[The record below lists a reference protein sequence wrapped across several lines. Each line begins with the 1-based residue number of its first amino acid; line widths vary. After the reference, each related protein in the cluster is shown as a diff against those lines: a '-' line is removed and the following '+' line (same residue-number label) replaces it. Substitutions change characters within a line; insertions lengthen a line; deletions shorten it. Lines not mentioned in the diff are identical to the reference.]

1 MLRELFHRTYPRYE
15 SSPHAADLE
24 GFGIWL
30 HARGHAEKPTR
41 WFCRRLYRALQP
53 MSLPSESIFSSEQL
67 RLAFA
72 SFPRKGYVGTER
84 LFRHYLSAC
93 GRLVLDAPR
102 EARFAL
108 KDQYLERCREV
119 RGHAPATLVY
129 NRWALTD
136 FLSRTLEP
144 HQLPSELTPQAID
157 AFFIARGP
165 QLARRTFRHS
175 VLEVRS
181 FLRYAFECGALPRL
195 LHGFELPQAFRYE
208 QPPRALRWSHVEELL
223 ASIDCSTAT
232 GARDHAIFHLM
243 AHYGLR
249 PGEVTGLQLE
259 SVDWRARTLR
269 VYQSKT
275 RSILL
280 LPLSTGT
287 LQELRRYVE
296 RARPPSKHAELFVS
310 PLTPYAPMGQSGVSG
325 RFRLHVRRSGVP
337 VEGSA
342 YALRHT
348 FAMRL
353 LSNGV
358 GMKAIGDLMG
368 HHSLASTSVYLRIQT
383 DMLREVAL
391 EVPVGGGVQ

>member
-1 MLRELFHRTYPRYE
+1 MFMYNAVAYLELLPTGAL
-15 SSPHAADLE
+15 S
-24 GFGIWL
+24 L
-30 HARGHAEKPTR
+30 HVRGHAEATTR

-53 MSLPSESIFSSEQL
+53 MASPPQSIYSSEQL

-84 LFRHYLSAC
+84 LFRRYLCAS
-93 GRLVLDAPR
+93 GRLAFDAQR

-108 KDQYLERCREV
+108 KDQYLERCREL
-119 RGHAPATLVY
+119 RGHARATLVY
-129 NRWALTD
+129 NGWALTD
-136 FLSRTLEP
+136 FLRRTLAP
-144 HQLPSELTPQAID
+144 HQLPSDLTAQAID
-157 AFFIARGP
+157 AFFIARRP

-175 VLEVRS
+175 VQEVRS
-181 FLRYAFECGALPRL
+181 FLRYAFECGALPQP
-195 LHGFELPQAFRYE
+195 LHGFELPQAFRFE

-223 ASIDCSTAT
+223 ASIDCSTVA

-243 AHYGLR
+243 SHYGLR
-249 PGEVTGLQLE
+249 PGEITRLCLQ
-259 SVDWRARTLR
+259 SIDWHARTLR

-280 LPLSTGT
+280 LPLSAAT
-287 LQELRRYVE
+287 LQVLRRYID
-296 RARPPSKHAELFVS
+296 RSRPPSTHAELFVS
-310 PLTPYAPMGQSGVSG
+310 ALTPYAPMGQSGISG
-325 RFRLHVRRSGVP
+325 RFRGHVQRSGVP

-353 LSNGV
+353 LGNGV

-368 HHSLASTSVYLRIQT
+368 HHCLASTSAYLRIQT

-391 EVPVGGGVQ
+391 EVPVGGGVR

>member
-15 SSPHAADLE
+15 ASPHAADLE
-24 GFGIWL
+24 GFGTWL
-30 HARGHAEKPTR
+30 HARGHAEKTTR

-53 MSLPSESIFSSEQL
+53 IASPPGAIYSSEQL
-67 RLAFA
+67 RQAFA
-72 SFPRKGYVGTER
+72 SSPRKGYVGTQR
-84 LFRHYLSAC
+84 LFRRYLSAC

-102 EARFAL
+102 ETRFAL
-108 KDQYLERCREV
+108 RDQYLERCREL
-119 RGHAPATLVY
+119 RGHAHATLVY

-144 HQLPSELTPQAID
+144 HQLPSDLTPQAID

-175 VLEVRS
+175 VQEVRS
-181 FLRYAFECGALPRL
+181 FLRYAFECGALPRP
-195 LHGFELPQAFRYE
+195 LHGFELPQAFRFE

-223 ASIDCSTAT
+223 ASIDCSTAA

-249 PGEVTGLQLE
+249 PSDVTGLRLE
-259 SVDWRARTLR
+259 SIDWRARTLR

-280 LPLSTGT
+280 LPLSAGT
-287 LQELRRYVE
+287 LQELRRYVD
-296 RARPPSKHAELFVS
+296 RARPLSKHAELFVS
-310 PLTPYAPMGQSGVSG
+310 PLTPFAPMGQSGISG
-325 RFRLHVRRSGVP
+325 RFRVHVRRSGLP

-353 LSNGV
+353 LANGV
-358 GMKAIGDLMG
+358 GIKAIGDLMG
-368 HHSLASTSVYLRIQT
+368 HHSLASTSAYLRIQT

>member
-15 SSPHAADLE
+15 ASPHAADLE

-119 RGHAPATLVY
+119 RGLAPATLVY
-129 NRWALTD
+129 NCWALTD

-144 HQLPSELTPQAID
+144 HQLPSDLTPQAID